1 MFQKNTNASHIAKL
15 NDSFPVTT
23 ASTRLSISASE
34 VESIILAVASRTS
47 FITIRMPQ
55 LRSSRHSRHR
65 MYAVRLT
72 QGSGAI
78 GPSSMRIMCPT
89 LIRRG
94 SRLRKYPP
102 PLPFLL
108 CRIPWFLSSSR
119 INSRNLRGIP
129 SRCATSE
136 ISTGPWPYSLAK
148 TIRALRA
155 YLDFFESITGK
166 LLDRVHRLEIATDPV
181 KGLYGEKIQVSLAR
195 FCLE

>member
-1 MFQKNTNASHIAKL
+1 MFQKNSDAPQIAKL
-15 NDSFPVTT
+15 NDSLPVTT
-23 ASTRLSISASE
+23 ASTRLSMSASE

-47 FITIRMPQ
+47 FITIRIPQ

-65 MYAVRLT
+65 MYAVLLT

-89 LIRRG
+89 LTRRG

-108 CRIPWFLSSSR
+108 CRIPWFFSSSR
-119 INSRNLRGIP
+119 ISSRNLRGIP

-148 TIRALRA
+148 TIKALSA
-155 YLDFFESITGK
+155 YLDFFDSI
-166 LLDRVHRLEIATDPV
+166 LDRVGRLEIAIDPV
-181 KGLYGEKIQVSLAR
+181 KRLDTKKIQFSLWN
-195 FCLE
+195 L